1 MNHSAPGLPVHHQ
14 LPEFSQTQSIE
25 SVMPSSLLILCRPLL
40 LLPPI
45 PPGIRVFSSESTL
58 RIRWPRYWSFSFSII
73 PSKEIP
79 GLISFRMD
87 WLDLLAVQGT
97 LKRDGRQIQISV
109 ITLNINWLLMVK
121 RQRFFSLDFINYTV
135 YVKSVDT
142 EWLEIKR
149 CKNVYSMN
157 ANHKKAGVA
166 MFISDK
172 IDFRPESIIVYY
184 CYSFMISFNSPRR

>member
-1 MNHSAPGLPVHHQ
+1 M
-14 LPEFSQTQSIE
+14 
-25 SVMPSSLLILCRPLL
+25 LIAT
-40 LLPPI
+40 I
-45 PPGIRVFSSESTL
+45 NSGQNTKSNVL
-58 RIRWPRYWSFSFSII
+58 RAD
-73 PSKEIP
+73 SK
-79 GLISFRMD
+79 
-87 WLDLLAVQGT
+87 
-97 LKRDGRQIQISV
+97 K
-109 ITLNINWLLMVK
+109 K
-121 RQRFFSLDFINYTV
+121 FSLEENINYTV